1 MSSLFFIL
9 AIFFFFFLFPSCF
22 SKVSI
27 SFSPNTLSKSG
38 DPVTIKWSG
47 VDPTSKLDWVG
58 IYSPPNSSSDH
69 YIGYFFLNKS
79 STWQSGSGSITF
91 PLVNLRSNYQ
101 FRIFRW
107 VESEVNPK
115 HHDHDHNPIPGT
127 KHLLVE
133 SEELG
138 FESGRG
144 PEQVHLALTGQDG
157 EMRVMFV
164 THDGKDSFVKYGSS
178 RDDMDRVVGTE
189 VMRYGREHM
198 CDYPANH
205 SIGWRDPGYIHDGI
219 MKDLKKGKRY
229 YYKVSLY

>member
-1 MSSLFFIL
+1 MNTLCFVLNLFT
-9 AIFFFFFLFPSCF
+9 IFFLLPSCL

-27 SFSPNTLSKSG
+27 SFSPKTLSKSG

-47 VDPTSKLDWVG
+47 VDAPSELDWVG
-58 IYSPPNSSSDH
+58 IYSPPNSSKDH
-69 YIGYFFLNKS
+69 YIGYFNLSKS
-79 STWQSGSGSITF
+79 ETWQSGSGSLTF

-107 VESEVNPK
+107 FESEVNPK
-115 HHDHDHNPIPGT
+115 HRDHDHNPIPGT

-138 FESGRG
+138 FEPGRG

-164 THDGKDSFVKYGSS
+164 THDGKESFVKYGSS
-178 RDDMDRVVGTE
+178 QDDMDRVVGTK
-189 VMRYGREHM
+189 VVRYEKEHM

-205 SIGWRDPGYIHDGI
+205 SIGWRDPGFIHDGV
-219 MKDLKKGKRY
+219 MKDLKKGKKY
-229 YYKVSLY
+229 YYKVN